1 MIDLVPMS
9 ELEFEMYL
17 QYSIQEYAQD
27 QAREGRVSE
36 EEAQQEAEKQYQ
48 QLLPQGLQ
56 TPAHSL
62 CMIVDGRREKNVG
75 VLWFDQREQELGRQ
89 IFVNDLVI
97 FEEFRRR
104 GYAVRAIQHLEK
116 QAADQ
121 GATSIGVRVF
131 DQNEAAHILYEKL
144 KYSPSDMNMS
154 KNL

>member
-1 MIDLVPMS
+1 MIELVPMN

-27 QAREGRVSE
+27 QARDGHVSE
-36 EEAQQEAEKQYQ
+36 DEARQEAEQQYQ
-48 QLLPQGLQ
+48 QLLPLGLQ

-62 CMIVDGRREKNVG
+62 CMIVDGRHAKNVG
-75 VLWFDQREQELGRQ
+75 VLWFDQREQESGQQ

-104 GYAVRAIQHLEK
+104 GYAKQAMQHLEK

-121 GATSIGVRVF
+121 GAASIGLRVF
-131 DQNEAAHILYEKL
+131 GQNESARILYEKL
-144 KYSPSDMNMS
+144 KYTISSMNMS

>member
-1 MIDLVPMS
+1 MLELVPMN

-17 QYSIQEYAQD
+17 AYSIQEYAQD
-27 QAREGRVSE
+27 QAQEGRVGE
-36 EEAQQEAEKQYQ
+36 DEARAEAEQQYQ

-62 CMIVDGRREKNVG
+62 YMLVDKQRAKSVG
-75 VLWFDQREQELGRQ
+75 VLWFDQREQENEKQ

-104 GYAVRAIQHLEK
+104 GYAKQAMQYLEK
-116 QAADQ
+116 QAAGL
-121 GATSIGVRVF
+121 GATSIGLRVF
-131 DQNEAAHILYEKL
+131 GQNEAARVLYEKL
-144 KYSPSDMNMS
+144 KYTIFNMNMS